1 MSNGRFTRIFTA
13 FVFVFFCLGTAKI
26 LFADSF
32 SKGLNDVNSPA
43 GKNKKEKNRALK
55 SNSNSPAEEE
65 GSLPLKLKWK
75 IPSITFSWGPGL
87 RLGEDDLDAFRLG
100 EKYYLQGLPSPF
112 FTSDFDWDDDNWGCE
127 DELKL
132 SHPILRLPFGK
143 GTIKTSLGTG
153 IGWSRYRTE
162 GTYSAKEEYQ
172 NVWDETHLWD
182 YSHTYLLKNTH
193 LFLDAKVSLR
203 TPFLSG
209 LLPGEPKIYGYFGFE
224 QNFGKL
230 IHDFEGK
237 YDASFVNGDY
247 FYYNETKTKNEKVKD
262 TALGIRYGVGTHFKI
277 TDFLLLG
284 VEFYGRHTKFDD
296 WTGDKTF
303 DWDWDNNGEA
313 GSLRETISDGKLWF
327 FRGLDEWGTYKG
339 LEVLKSEPNSF
350 YTDVRPAEIK
360 LNRMGIRL
368 SLTLRPS
375 RLDIKF

>member
-1 MSNGRFTRIFTA
+1 MTNRIFVRIFTA
-13 FVFVFFCLGTAKI
+13 IVFVFFCLGTANA
-26 LFADSF
+26 LFADPCSI
-32 SKGLNDVNSPA
+32 GLNDEKTA
-43 GKNKKEKNRALK
+43 AEKNRKEKDSALK
-55 SNSNSPAEEE
+55 SNSDSPAEEE
-65 GSLPLKLKWK
+65 GSPPLKLKWR
-75 IPSITFSWGPGL
+75 IPSISFSWGAGL

-100 EKYYLQGLPSPF
+100 EKYYLQGVPSPY

-132 SHPILRLPFGK
+132 SHPIIRLPFGK
-143 GTIKTSLGTG
+143 GAIKTSIGTG

-162 GTYSAKEEYQ
+162 GTYSAKDEYQ
-172 NVWDETHLWD
+172 NFWDETHLWD
-182 YSHTYLLKNTH
+182 YHHTFLLKNTR
-193 LFLDAKVSLR
+193 LFVDAKVSLR
-203 TPFLSG
+203 TPFLSS

-237 YDASFVNGDY
+237 YDASFMNGDY
-247 FYYNETKTKNEKVKD
+247 SYYSETKTKNEKVKD
-262 TALGIRYGVGTHFKI
+262 TALGIRYGLGTHFKI

-303 DWDWDNNGEA
+303 DWDWDHNGET

-327 FRGLDEWGTYKG
+327 FRGIDEWGTYKG
-339 LEVLKSEPNSF
+339 LEVQKSEPDSI
-350 YTDVRPAEIK
+350 YTDVRPAEVK